1 MRVEKIDH
9 IHIYVKELDKAITF
23 FSDILGTKFSD
34 IIVDDNV
41 FHIRSALDRLGLE
54 LVESLTPDGAVART
68 IQKRGEGL
76 AAISLK
82 VPDLEE
88 AVKELQAKGLNP
100 VSRIALG
107 KIKEVQFHPKDAHG
121 VMIELCEYE
130 EESGAARAA
139 LTK

>member
-34 IIVDDNV
+34 IIVDDKV

-54 LVESLTPDGAVART
+54 LVESITPDGAVART
-68 IQKRGEGL
+68 IEKRGEGL

-88 AVKELQAKGLNP
+88 AVKELQAKGLKP
-100 VSRIALG
+100 ISTIALG
-107 KIKEVQFHPKDAHG
+107 KIKEVQFHPKDACG

-139 LTK
+139 LSK